1 MSECSVLVYLEMD
14 VTPFSRL
21 SPIIGHARAQLQ
33 TTFNVLT
40 RATRLMF
47 CTNHPAWTT
56 TSLVILKTPCA
67 GLSCFVTIYRRRLVR
82 YKQTTSMLM
91 PKCRF
96 LMTPMLAHSLVMLF
110 HPCIYTCMT
119 SIHGVM
125 LLTYPTMVTYPG
137 TSLTNVYSHCNVII
151 YQNRNSAFCQC
162 LSALEARSATNGNA

>member
-1 MSECSVLVYLEMD
+1 MSECSLLVYLEMD

-47 CTNHPAWTT
+47 CTNHPSWTT

-67 GLSCFVTIYRRRLVR
+67 GLSCFVTIYRGRLVR

-110 HPCIYTCMT
+110 HPCTYTCMT

-125 LLTYPTMVTYPG
+125 LLTYPTIWLHIQGPRWPMFILTVTLPFIKIEIQRFV
-137 TSLTNVYSHCNVII
+137 NVY
-151 YQNRNSAFCQC
+151 Q
-162 LSALEARSATNGNA
+162 L